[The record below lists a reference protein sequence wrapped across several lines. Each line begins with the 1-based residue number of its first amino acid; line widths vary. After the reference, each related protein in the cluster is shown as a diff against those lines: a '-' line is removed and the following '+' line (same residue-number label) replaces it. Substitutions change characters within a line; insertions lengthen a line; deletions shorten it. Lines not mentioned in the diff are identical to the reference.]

1 MESEASIPP
10 ECEGC
15 GAELVS
21 HLFCFS
27 CKTLQHFPPTADY
40 FEALGLSY
48 NYRLDQEKLKKRY
61 HQLAEELHPDFYANS
76 SKDLQHLSE
85 RGLALINRAFEFL
98 LDPFSR
104 AEYLL
109 RKIHPDLEE
118 KERIMPPDFLE
129 EMFSLQEKLD
139 QLVAD
144 HDRQG
149 VEQMRMDLE
158 QDRSELESGLLPA
171 FEMLEEAEKPQ
182 EVLER
187 LRMSLNT
194 NQYLKRLLER
204 CVIEE
209 TE

>member
-1 MESEASIPP
+1 
-10 ECEGC
+10 
-15 GAELVS
+15 
-21 HLFCFS
+21 
-27 CKTLQHFPPTADY
+27 
-40 FEALGLSY
+40 
-48 NYRLDQEKLKKRY
+48 
-61 HQLAEELHPDFYANS
+61 
-76 SKDLQHLSE
+76 
-85 RGLALINRAFEFL
+85 
-98 LDPFSR
+98 
-104 AEYLL
+104 
-109 RKIHPDLEE
+109 
-118 KERIMPPDFLE
+118 MPPDFLE

-139 QLVAD
+139 QLMAD

-158 QDRSELESGLLPA
+158 QYLSKLESGLLPA

>member
-1 MESEASIPP
+1 
-10 ECEGC
+10 
-15 GAELVS
+15 
-21 HLFCFS
+21 
-27 CKTLQHFPPTADY
+27 
-40 FEALGLSY
+40 
-48 NYRLDQEKLKKRY
+48 
-61 HQLAEELHPDFYANS
+61 
-76 SKDLQHLSE
+76 
-85 RGLALINRAFEFL
+85 
-98 LDPFSR
+98 
-104 AEYLL
+104 
-109 RKIHPDLEE
+109 
-118 KERIMPPDFLE
+118 MPPDFLVK
-129 EMFSLQEKLD
+129 MFSLQEKLD

-144 HDRQG
+144 QDKQG

-171 FEMLEEAEKPQ
+171 FEMLEEAENPQ